1 MLSLAVN
8 RRTALLF
15 LGSGAGA
22 VLMSACGGNTSNT
35 ESSASPLASSSSA
48 SSTSSSSS
56 SENSSSAS
64 PSASPSRR
72 NSFQRG
78 FDVELNNADMEYT
91 GEGYMYST
99 REKPGYGW
107 SHPKRP
113 QEMSENSELGLYYS
127 WAYASAGISYAMKT
141 GDDTY
146 IKQSGMTEGDQK
158 LFKSIALL
166 EETREGKYWEESGN
180 FVYRLESDRP
190 EKKGEEYSW
199 PYQLQMFHGDF
210 YVRNGEVH
218 EIPENTD
225 GWGQTVYSTGTLK
238 ARYLDGAWQM
248 EGFFEG
254 IATDVVGK
262 PFDK

>member
-15 LGSGAGA
+15 LGSGTGA
-22 VLMSACGGNTSNT
+22 ILMSACGGNTSNT

-48 SSTSSSSS
+48 RSTSSS
-56 SENSSSAS
+56 ETSSSAS

-78 FDVELNNADMEYT
+78 FDVELNSEDMEYT

-99 REKPGYGW
+99 REKQGYGW
-107 SHPKRP
+107 PHPKRP

-141 GDDTY
+141 GGDTY

-158 LFKSIALL
+158 LHI
-166 EETREGKYWEESGN
+166 
-180 FVYRLESDRP
+180 
-190 EKKGEEYSW
+190 
-199 PYQLQMFHGDF
+199 
-210 YVRNGEVH
+210 
-218 EIPENTD
+218 
-225 GWGQTVYSTGTLK
+225 
-238 ARYLDGAWQM
+238 
-248 EGFFEG
+248 
-254 IATDVVGK
+254 
-262 PFDK
+262 